1 MRDNDGRKL
10 DRKALELLRIRAVE
24 QMLAGV
30 RPDDVAAA
38 LGFSRA
44 AVYGWL
50 ASYRAAGRQAL
61 LARPAHGRPPRISA
75 VQLAELWT
83 LLVSTDPR
91 DRHFGLAL
99 WTRGLVR
106 ELIRREFGVDLSLV
120 TVGRLMAK
128 MGLTPDWP
136 QRPDRRR
143 APLRGSWWAEEY
155 PAIRARARAGDA
167 VVYFVGRKTIPS
179 LAQRFHDAGIQVP
192 ANDSAQ
198 ESQVTMMF
206 ALSTKEE
213 LRFALYG
220 DPPAATLPGFC
231 ERLMHDVVGIVYLIV
246 DGCLAYSESAGA
258 PLANRVS
265 ARLRVFYLVEHA
277 REDSVAVAG
286 RAVREPGFRRPRP
299 NAPRLP
305 AGPLCR
311 PRHHDPSRGHPP
323 ARRGRPG
330 HRTAVRA
337 LAPKPGEANRTG
349 RATAPIPIFKGW
361 PEPKELSLP
370 VSTLAKWQPM

>member
-10 DRKALELLRIRAVE
+10 DRRALELLRIRAVE

-50 ASYRAAGRQAL
+50 ASYRADGRQAL

-75 VQLAELWT
+75 AQLTELWT

-143 APLRGSWWAEEY
+143 GPPRGSWWAEEY

-167 VVYFVGRKTIPS
+167 VVYFVGRKMMPS
-179 LAQRFHDAGIQVP
+179 VAQRFPGAGPQMP
-192 ANDSAQ
+192 

-213 LRFALYG
+213 LRFALYR
-220 DPPAATLPGFC
+220 DPPAAVLPGFC

-246 DGCLAYSESAGA
+246 DGCLAYSESAGV

-265 ARLRVFYLVEHA
+265 GRLRVFYLVEHA
-277 REDSVAVAG
+277 REDTVPAAG

-305 AGPLCR
+305 AGPPGR
-311 PRHHDPSRGHPP
+311 HRHHDRRRGHPA
-323 ARRGRPG
+323 ARRGRPWTPN
-330 HRTAVRA
+330 RR
-337 LAPKPGEANRTG
+337 PGMRPHPAR
-349 RATAPIPIFKGW
+349 
-361 PEPKELSLP
+361 P
-370 VSTLAKWQPM
+370 VAMAGQRRQSDI